1 MGLRDRDFDRYNQV
15 CIHIL
20 TYFCR
25 NNRNIVIGEIIKINV
40 KHYLI
45 VVDTFIRHFAI
56 RDATLTLNK
65 FPVDSTAMNAEKE
78 WKFWLLQFEDFV
90 QLTVD
95 AGAFH
100 MMLESSFV
108 LVVFRLCLT
117 AATFEYVKDCKS
129 YDEAIAEMNEVI
141 LNRRI

>member
-1 MGLRDRDFDRYNQV
+1 M
-15 CIHIL
+15 
-20 TYFCR
+20 
-25 NNRNIVIGEIIKINV
+25 K
-40 KHYLI
+40 
-45 VVDTFIRHFAI
+45 FIRHFAI

-100 MMLESSFV
+100 MMLES
-108 LVVFRLCLT
+108 VF
-117 AATFEYVKDCKS
+117 
-129 YDEAIAEMNEVI
+129 
-141 LNRRI
+141 

>member
-1 MGLRDRDFDRYNQV
+1 MGLRDRDFDRYNQ
-15 CIHIL
+15 
-20 TYFCR
+20 
-25 NNRNIVIGEIIKINV
+25 
-40 KHYLI
+40 
-45 VVDTFIRHFAI
+45 FIRHFAI

-100 MMLESSFV
+100 MMLESTPE
-108 LVVFRLCLT
+108 LMDQETEDHLRLKRSTTLT
-117 AATFEYVKDCKS
+117 
-129 YDEAIAEMNEVI
+129 II
-141 LNRRI
+141 